1 MKNPI
6 FILFAVLLFSCNP
19 QKTKPSE
26 DTKETLKAFVEGE
39 TYAYMEKDYEKWA
52 SFWEHGDKVLRLD
65 VADARFSQT
74 RGWDKIGGH
83 LETFFK
89 EDPEPITSTFV
100 NSDYLIFTDSELAW
114 AAFDQKWI
122 TNTGEE
128 SVAKATVTLIK
139 KDDSWKIISY
149 TAIQYEPDSN
159 EANTLTRE

>member
-1 MKNPI
+1 MTLETEKEAI
-6 FILFAVLLFSCNP
+6 KKIIK
-19 QKTKPSE
+19 Q
-26 DTKETLKAFVEGE
+26 ETL
-39 TYAYMEKDYEKWA
+39 AYMEKDYRKWS
-52 SFWEHGDKVLRLD
+52 SFWDHGDEVLRLD
-65 VADARFSQT
+65 VSDSGFSQT
-74 RGWDKIGGH
+74 KGWEKNGAH

>member
-1 MKNPI
+1 M
-6 FILFAVLLFSCNP
+6 
-19 QKTKPSE
+19 
-26 DTKETLKAFVEGE
+26 
-39 TYAYMEKDYEKWA
+39 
-52 SFWEHGDKVLRLD
+52 
-65 VADARFSQT
+65 
-74 RGWDKIGGH
+74 
-83 LETFFK
+83 
-89 EDPEPITSTFV
+89 

-122 TNTGEE
+122 TNTGDE